1 MGHSK
6 AIVRGMIQVFTEFSK
21 QIVLEKYLDTDDFYD
36 HKSAT
41 NTVNISTVLLITVKV
56 KLILKH
62 VYKKTFQFIH
72 TIKPIDP
79 TYTFVWGLYLNE
91 GLSVSGQQYWS
102 ILGLTYSFSWPA
114 GRGYYSK

>member
-1 MGHSK
+1 M
-6 AIVRGMIQVFTEFSK
+6 IVVKWRFNV
-21 QIVLEKYLDTDDFYD
+21 DFYD

-62 VYKKTFQFIH
+62 AYKKTFQFIH

>member
-1 MGHSK
+1 
-6 AIVRGMIQVFTEFSK
+6 MIQVFTEFSK
-21 QIVLEKYLDTDDFYD
+21 QIVMEKYLDTDDFLRGLLCYY

-62 VYKKTFQFIH
+62 AYKKTFQFIH

-79 TYTFVWGLYLNE
+79 TYTFV
-91 GLSVSGQQYWS
+91 
-102 ILGLTYSFSWPA
+102 
-114 GRGYYSK
+114 

>member
-1 MGHSK
+1 M
-6 AIVRGMIQVFTEFSK
+6 IVVKWRFYV
-21 QIVLEKYLDTDDFYD
+21 DFYD

-62 VYKKTFQFIH
+62 AYKKTFQFIH

-79 TYTFVWGLYLNE
+79 TYTFVWGLYLRVYQCQVNSIEVFLVKLIPFHGLQEE
-91 GLSVSGQQYWS
+91 GTIQN
-102 ILGLTYSFSWPA
+102 SFSVRLA
-114 GRGYYSK
+114 KD

>member
-1 MGHSK
+1 M
-6 AIVRGMIQVFTEFSK
+6 IVVKWRFNV
-21 QIVLEKYLDTDDFYD
+21 DFYD

-56 KLILKH
+56 KLILKYA
-62 VYKKTFQFIH
+62 YKKTFQFIH
-72 TIKPIDP
+72 TKKPIDP

-114 GRGYYSK
+114 GRGHYSK